1 MNIYVNEKKI
11 DYQPLFPL
19 TWGNFFQKLLQEDD
33 YIPKDHG
40 IVGILLDGNASMD
53 VMTEQTE
60 QMMPE
65 GIGEIR
71 ISTKDSVSIT
81 RDGLEKV
88 SNLIESM
95 KAEINGAA
103 DLYREGDVK
112 EASGKVARVMEAF
125 RPMINFI
132 QSVGISFT
140 MNFDELLFNPTTGQS
155 LREKI
160 ETFLSTFDELVQAQ
174 AKRDYVEV
182 ADYLEYQLLEDM
194 DDWNKVVA
202 ILLQEVEAS
211 ASNNA

>member
-1 MNIYVNEKKI
+1 MNIYVNEEKI

-19 TWGNFFQKLLQEDD
+19 TWGNFFQKLLQDNN

-40 IVGILLDGNASMD
+40 IVDIILDGNASME
-53 VMTEQTE
+53 VMTDNTD
-60 QMMPE
+60 QMVPE
-65 GIGEIR
+65 DIGEIR
-71 ISTKDSVSIT
+71 ISTKDSISIT
-81 RDGLEKV
+81 RNGLEKV

-95 KAEINGAA
+95 KAEITGAA

-112 EASGKVARVMEAF
+112 NASGKVARVMEAF
-125 RPMINFI
+125 KPMINFI

-140 MNFDELLFNPTTGQS
+140 MNFDELMFNPNTGQS

-160 ETFLSTFDELVQAQ
+160 ETFLGTFDELVKAQ

-194 DDWNKVVA
+194 DDWNKVVS

-211 ASNNA
+211 AANSA